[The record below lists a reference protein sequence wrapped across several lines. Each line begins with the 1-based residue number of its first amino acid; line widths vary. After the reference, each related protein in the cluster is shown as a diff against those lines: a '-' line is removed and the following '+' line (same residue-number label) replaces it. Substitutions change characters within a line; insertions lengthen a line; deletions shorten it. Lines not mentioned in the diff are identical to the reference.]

1 MIINKGYKY
10 RIYPNEEQ
18 RIYFAKTFGC
28 VRFIYNKILSDKIE
42 HYQKTREMLHRTPA
56 QYKKEFSWLKEVD
69 SLALANTNLDLG
81 KAYKA
86 FFSKKANF
94 PRFKSKK
101 HYNKYTTHNQKGTVA
116 VVAGY
121 IKLPKVGYIEAK
133 FHRPLP
139 EGCVIKSATVSMT
152 ASGRY
157 YCSLGIELEVPE
169 PEKARLS
176 LDTTLGL
183 DYSSGS
189 FYVDSEGNS
198 ANYDKYYR
206 RSQKKLAKEQQRL
219 SRKIKGSKNRDK
231 QRQKV
236 ARVHEKIQN
245 QRKDFCHKESRKIAN
260 SYDAV
265 CVEDI
270 NLRALAGCLKLGK
283 STNDNGFGMFR
294 TFLKYKLEDQGKHYV
309 VVNKWYASSK
319 TCSHCGFIYKELKL
333 SERSWTCKECGIAH
347 DRDFNAATNIKR
359 EGFRLLQD
367 VDKSKKKKAA

>member
-1 MIINKGYKY
+1 MITNKGYKY

-28 VRFIYNKILSDKIE
+28 VRFTYNKILSDKIE

-56 QYKKEFSWLKEVD
+56 QYKKEFPWLKEVD
-69 SLALANTNLDLG
+69 SLSLANTNLDLG

-101 HYNKYTTHNQKGTVA
+101 HHNKYTTHNQKGTVA

-139 EGCVIKSATVSMT
+139 EDCVIKSATVSMT

-206 RSQKKLAKEQQRL
+206 RSQKKLAKEQRRL

-333 SERSWTCKECGIAH
+333 SERSWTCKKCGIAH

-359 EGFRLLQD
+359 EGFRLLQEAE
-367 VDKSKKKKAA
+367 KSEKKKAA

>member
-1 MIINKGYKY
+1 MIVNKGYKY

-18 RIYFAKTFGC
+18 RIFFAKTFGC
-28 VRFIYNKILSDKIE
+28 VRFIYNRILSDKID
-42 HYQKTREMLHRTPA
+42 HYKKTKETLRCTPA
-56 QYKKEFSWLKEVD
+56 PYKKEFPWLKEVD

-81 KAYKA
+81 KAYNA
-86 FFSKKANF
+86 FFAKKANF

-116 VVAGY
+116 VVSNY
-121 IKLPKVGYIEAK
+121 IRLPKVGYIEAN

-157 YCSLGIELEVPE
+157 YCSLGVELEVDE
-169 PEKARLS
+169 PEKVKPS
-176 LDTTLGL
+176 FETTLGL

-189 FYVDSEGNS
+189 FYVDSEGNV
-198 ANYDKYYR
+198 ANYSKYYR
-206 RSQKKLAKEQQRL
+206 KSQKRLAKEQRRL
-219 SRKIKGSKNRDK
+219 SRKVKGSKNRNK
-231 QRQKV
+231 QRQKI
-236 ARVHEKIQN
+236 ARVHEKVQN
-245 QRKDFCHKESRKIAN
+245 QRMDFCHKESRKIAN

-270 NLRALAGCLKLGK
+270 NLRAMAACLNLGK

-294 TFLKYKLEDQGKHYV
+294 TFLKYKLQDQGKHYV

-319 TCSHCGFIYKELKL
+319 TCSHCGFIYTGLKL
-333 SERSWTCKECGIAH
+333 SERSWTCKDCGITH

-359 EGFRLLQD
+359 EGFRLLQEMAR
-367 VDKSKKKKAA
+367 S